1 MSDESDD
8 SIDPAEIY
16 TVEEY
21 MAEQNILNSF
31 AGRMEAK
38 IKARLDAGPSSRR
51 RGSRRYIDR
60 DLQAAHNQLWNDYFA
75 EVPLY
80 SDAMFRRRFRMRR
93 HVFLRIVDALGSW
106 SSYFTLR
113 KDCTE
118 KQGLSPLQKCT
129 AAIRMLAYGTAADT
143 LDEYLKVAERTALDC
158 LENFVEGVIEVF
170 GDRYLRRPTAE
181 DIECLLKEG
190 ESRGFPGMLGSIDCM
205 HWRSENCPTA
215 WKGQFTNGHHG
226 VPTVILEAVA
236 LYNLHIWHAFF
247 GVAESNNDINVLN
260 QSPLF
265 LEAIKGEAPQVQFS
279 INGTQY
285 NTGYYLAEGIYPE
298 WTAFVKSIRAP
309 QLEKHKL
316 YAMQQEAKRKD
327 VERAFGVL
335 QSRFNIVRRPACS
348 WSMKILRKI
357 MKACVIL
364 HNMIVEDEGE
374 MAEEPIESECCTRL
388 INCPSTG
395 SAKSY

>member
-1 MSDESDD
+1 M
-8 SIDPAEIY
+8 
-16 TVEEY
+16 
-21 MAEQNILNSF
+21 
-31 AGRMEAK
+31 
-38 IKARLDAGPSSRR
+38 
-51 RGSRRYIDR
+51 
-60 DLQAAHNQLWNDYFA
+60 
-75 EVPLY
+75 
-80 SDAMFRRRFRMRR
+80 
-93 HVFLRIVDALGSW
+93 
-106 SSYFTLR
+106 
-113 KDCTE
+113 
-118 KQGLSPLQKCT
+118 
-129 AAIRMLAYGTAADT
+129 
-143 LDEYLKVAERTALDC
+143 
-158 LENFVEGVIEVF
+158 
-170 GDRYLRRPTAE
+170 
-181 DIECLLKEG
+181 LKEG

-236 LYNLHIWHAFF
+236 LCNLHIWHAFF

-335 QSRFNIVRRPACS
+335 QSRFNIVRRPARS

-364 HNMIVEDEGE
+364 HNMIVEDEG